1 MNKKISTIICLTG
14 TINLVNAMKFPIPFH
29 TDSQKSSVFS
39 IGAFDC
45 DSDSSSSSSSV
56 QSDDEESKSDSENPM
71 CLYKSTAFPIQSLK
85 RGFSTVCDS
94 ISDGEQTNNTGS
106 EEEAEEK
113 TSGAVLDFE
122 IFPQS
127 RQLTRNLKKR
137 ARQLQQLTRNLKKRA
152 RRHFYKN
159 RKYNREKSEEYK
171 RIAALEQQ
179 VERQPFGF
187 QKFGRQL
194 ENHRQKVRELEAQ
207 AAIQLATAQKLMTQ
221 IRMQESDNSDDSS
234 DSSEPDIIQVP
245 SVFDNLYSTES
256 IESLRTQA
264 RKFSKISALATRKS
278 KRYAQ
283 KAKDLQRCPVT
294 IATQKRRKGLPI
306 LHSVTQAQEQ
316 SEYQRKRAFN
326 LKKQAEECRLRAS
339 FLEQKDDEIS
349 LMREKT
355 LEVLQKA
362 ISDAKKEQDLSKLIA
377 ARHELRVLGKKIKE
391 LERNAYIEYIRQ
403 HANKNFVKQILSE
416 LSDSVLT
423 PDEQIIYDFERYNER
438 RLAEYELKHTIG
450 AYDAFYQQELKTYKS
465 EVEDRPYE
473 VESSEEEEEGE
484 EEEEEEDD
492 DDETLDFSSDFSKRM
507 NPYEK
512 RKDELIQRFE
522 LENVVELAA
531 YQINHTVE
539 EYDDFYKQQF
549 EAYVREIDPDY
560 ADEYFE

>member
-1 MNKKISTIICLTG
+1 
-14 TINLVNAMKFPIPFH
+14 MKFPIPFS
-29 TDSQKSSVFS
+29 TDSHKGSVFS
-39 IGAFDC
+39 TGAFDC

-71 CLYKSTAFPIQSLK
+71 CLYKSTAFPAQSLK
-85 RGFSTVCDS
+85 RGFSTVSDS
-94 ISDGEQTNNTGS
+94 ISDGDQTNNTGS
-106 EEEAEEK
+106 EEEAEEE

-127 RQLTRNLKKR
+127 RK
-137 ARQLQQLTRNLKKRA
+137 LTRNLKKRA

-194 ENHRQKVRELEAQ
+194 ENHRQKVQELEAQ
-207 AAIQLATAQKLMTQ
+207 AAMQLETAQKLMTQ

-234 DSSEPDIIQVP
+234 DSSEPDIVQVS

-391 LERNAYIEYIRQ
+391 LERNAYIEYICQ
-403 HANKNFVKQILSE
+403 HANKKFVKQILSE

-473 VESSEEEEEGE
+473 VESSEEEE
-484 EEEEEEDD
+484 DD
-492 DDETLDFSSDFSKRM
+492 DDETLDFSKRM